1 MSVRAALIAGVAGAA
16 LATALGVAAARKP
29 RLARVESFGFA
40 IGEGALAGNYL
51 KRLGPYDLVV
61 VDGVEA
67 RRSQVS
73 ALRSGGKVVL
83 AYLSVGTIQ
92 RYRPWS
98 RAARRYRWT
107 CGAIGAS
114 GRPTP
119 RTRAFGG

>member
-1 MSVRAALIAGVAGAA
+1 VSVRAALIAGVAGAA

-83 AYLSVGTIQ
+83 AYLSVGTIE
-92 RYRPWS
+92 RYRPGTGPP
-98 RAARRYRWT
+98 AATGWT
-107 CGAIGAS
+107 CGATGAS
-114 GRPTP
+114 GTPTP
-119 RTRAFGG
+119 RAWALGG